1 MYPNTMN
8 QISVTSFY
16 FANGNTNRSF
26 PRRIEF
32 LDTGKQLSF
41 SDGLRV
47 LVQKGQEFIE
57 IFTMTDGSATYR
69 LKHTPQQH
77 EWELL
82 GSSDPAEAKK

>member
-1 MYPNTMN
+1 MYPQNN

-16 FANGNTNRSF
+16 FPRGNTSRSF

-47 LVQKGQEFIE
+47 LIQKGQEIIE
-57 IFTMTDGSATYR
+57 IFTMTDGQKTYR
-69 LKHTPQQH
+69 LKHTLQQK

-82 GSSDPAEAKK
+82 SSSDPKEAR